1 MERHYRVVDDVEG
14 LLGILS
20 RRVQLGRAGD
30 DEITELVHLS
40 MDRLDR
46 PDDAFRWL
54 CEIYSAHPRPYLQT
68 HLDKLA
74 QVVGQED
81 AAVDTLLRGIDA
93 Q

>member
-1 MERHYRVVDDVEG
+1 
-14 LLGILS
+14 
-20 RRVQLGRAGD
+20 
-30 DEITELVHLS
+30 

-68 HLDKLA
+68 HLTKLA

-81 AAVDTLLRGIDA
+81 AAVDTLLRESMHREVMQNDSLLR
-93 Q
+93 